1 MKTKG
6 FWIGGK
12 HAVLEALKNSNRKIY
27 RIVTTEENRKLID
40 QDILKYKKL
49 TLYIKN
55 KKEIDK
61 IFQNENI
68 IHQNFASEIGNL
80 PKKNIKDYLRKILN
94 QKSVIVVLDDVT
106 DQRNIGSIVRSC
118 VAFSVDGIV
127 LLDKNFNSTSKIMF
141 KSASGALEHIKIFS
155 VSNISNTL
163 QVLKENNFWI
173 YALDQN
179 SKDDITNNMKS
190 ERIALVFGSEESGIR
205 RLVKENCDFQ
215 IKIPIK
221 NIESLN
227 VSNAVAVT
235 LGLYRHLNN

>member
-40 QDILKYKKL
+40 QDILKYKKI
-49 TLYIKN
+49 TLDIKN

-61 IFQNENI
+61 IFQNEDI
-68 IHQNFASEIGNL
+68 IHQNFASEIENL
-80 PKKNIKDYLRKILN
+80 PNENIKDYLRKSSN
-94 QKSVIVVLDDVT
+94 QKSVIVVLDDIT

-127 LLDKNFNSTSKIMF
+127 LLDKNFNSASKIMF
-141 KSASGALEHIKIFS
+141 KSASGALEHIKIFA
-155 VSNISNTL
+155 VSNISNAL
-163 QVLKENNFWI
+163 QILKENNFWI

-179 SKDDITNNMKS
+179 SKNEVNNNMKS
-190 ERIALVFGSEESGIR
+190 ERIGLVFGSEESGIR

-221 NIESLN
+221 KIESLN

-235 LGLYRHLNN
+235 LGLYRYLNN

>member
-12 HAVLEALKNSNRKIY
+12 HAVMEALKNSNRKIY

-49 TLYIKN
+49 TLNIK
-55 KKEIDK
+55 KKREIDK
-61 IFQNENI
+61 IFQKENI
-68 IHQNFASEIGNL
+68 IHQNFASEIEKL
-80 PKKNIKDYLRKILN
+80 PCENIKDYLRKASN
-94 QKSVIVVLDDVT
+94 KKSVIVVLDDIT
-106 DQRNIGSIVRSC
+106 DQRNIGSIARSC

-141 KSASGALEHIKIFS
+141 KSASGALERIRIFA
-155 VSNISNTL
+155 VSNISNAL

-179 SKDDITNNMKS
+179 SKDEITNNIKS
-190 ERIALVFGSEESGIR
+190 QRIALVFGSEDSGIR
-205 RLVKENCDFQ
+205 RLVKKNCDFQ

-235 LGLYRHLNN
+235 LGLYRFLNN

>member
-49 TLYIKN
+49 TLDIKN

-61 IFQNENI
+61 IFQNEDI
-68 IHQNFASEIGNL
+68 IHQNFASEIEN
-80 PKKNIKDYLRKILN
+80 PPNENIKDYLRKTSN
-94 QKSVIVVLDDVT
+94 KKSVIIVLDDIT

-127 LLDKNFNSTSKIMF
+127 LLDKNFNATSKIMF
-141 KSASGALEHIKIFS
+141 KSASGALEHIKIFA
-155 VSNISNTL
+155 VSNISNAL
-163 QVLKENNFWI
+163 QILKENNFWI

-179 SKDDITNNMKS
+179 SKDEITDNIKS
-190 ERIALVFGSEESGIR
+190 DKIALVFGSEESGIR

-215 IKIPIK
+215 IRIPIK

>member
-12 HAVLEALKNSNRKIY
+12 HAVLEALKNSNRTIY
-27 RIVTTEENRKLID
+27 RIVTTEENKKLINK
-40 QDILKYKKL
+40 DILKYKKL
-49 TLYIKN
+49 RLDIKN

-61 IFQNENI
+61 IFQNEDI
-68 IHQNFASEIGNL
+68 IHQNFASEIDNL
-80 PKKNIKDYLRKILN
+80 PNENIKDYLKKTSN
-94 QKSVIVVLDDVT
+94 KKSVIVILDDIT
-106 DQRNIGSIVRSC
+106 DQRNIGSITRSC

-141 KSASGALEHIKIFS
+141 KSASGALEHIKIFA

-179 SKDDITNNMKS
+179 SKDEITDNIKS
-190 ERIALVFGSEESGIR
+190 EKIALVFGSEEFGIR

-215 IKIPIK
+215 IRIPIK

-235 LGLYRHLNN
+235 LGLYRYLNN

>member
-12 HAVLEALKNSNRKIY
+12 HAVLEALKNYNRTIY

-40 QDILKYKKL
+40 QDFLKYKKL
-49 TLYIKN
+49 TLDIKS

-61 IFQNENI
+61 IFQNEDI
-68 IHQNFASEIGNL
+68 IHQNFASEIENL
-80 PKKNIKDYLRKILN
+80 QNKNIKDYLRKSSN
-94 QKSVIVVLDDVT
+94 QKSLIVVLDDIT
-106 DQRNIGSIVRSC
+106 DQRNIGSIIRSS

-179 SKDDITNNMKS
+179 SKNDINNNIKS
-190 ERIALVFGSEESGIR
+190 KRIALVFGSEEFGIR

-221 NIESLN
+221 KIESLN

-235 LGLYRHLNN
+235 LGLYRYLNH

>member
-12 HAVLEALKNSNRKIY
+12 HAVLEALKNYNRKIY
-27 RIVTTEENRKLID
+27 KIVTTEENKKLID
-40 QDILKYKKL
+40 QDVLKYKKISL
-49 TLYIKN
+49 EIKQ

-61 IFQNENI
+61 IFQNEDL
-68 IHQNFASEIGNL
+68 IHQNFASEIENL
-80 PKKNIKDYLRKILN
+80 PSENIKDYLKKTSN
-94 QKSVIVVLDDVT
+94 KNSVIVVLDDIT

-141 KSASGALEHIKIFS
+141 KTASGALEYIKIFS

-163 QVLKENNFWI
+163 KVLKEYNFWI

-179 SKDDITNNMKS
+179 SRDVITNNLKS
-190 ERIALVFGSEESGIR
+190 ENIALVFGSEEFGIR
-205 RLVKENCDFQ
+205 KLVKENCDFQ

-235 LGLYRHLNN
+235 LGLYRYLNN

>member
-49 TLYIKN
+49 TLDIKN

-61 IFQNENI
+61 IFQNEDI
-68 IHQNFASEIGNL
+68 IHQNFASEIENL
-80 PKKNIKDYLRKILN
+80 PNENIKDYLRKTSN
-94 QKSVIVVLDDVT
+94 KKSVIIVLDDIT

-127 LLDKNFNSTSKIMF
+127 LLDKNFNTTSKIMF
-141 KSASGALEHIKIFS
+141 KSASGALEHIKIFA
-155 VSNISNTL
+155 VSNISNAL
-163 QVLKENNFWI
+163 QILKENNFWI

-179 SKDDITNNMKS
+179 SKDEITDNIKS
-190 ERIALVFGSEESGIR
+190 DKIALVFGSEESGIR

-215 IKIPIK
+215 IRIPIK

-235 LGLYRHLNN
+235 LGLYRYLNN

>member
-1 MKTKG
+1 MKSKG

-12 HAVLEALKNSNRKIY
+12 HAVLEALKNSNRKIH

-40 QDILKYKKL
+40 QDVLKNKKL
-49 TLYIKN
+49 TLNIKN
-55 KKEIDK
+55 KTEIDK
-61 IFQNENI
+61 IFQKENI
-68 IHQNFASEIGNL
+68 IHQNFASEIESL
-80 PKKNIKDYLRKILN
+80 PNENIKDYLKKASN
-94 QKSVIVVLDDVT
+94 QKLVIVVLDDIT

-127 LLDKNFNSTSKIMF
+127 LMDKNFNPSSKIMF

-155 VSNISNTL
+155 VPNISNTL
-163 QVLKENNFWI
+163 QFLKENDFWI

-179 SKDDITNNMKS
+179 SKNEVTNNMKS
-190 ERIALVFGSEESGIR
+190 EKIALVFGSEESGIR

-215 IKIPIK
+215 IKIPINK
-221 NIESLN
+221 IDSLN

>member
-49 TLYIKN
+49 TLDIKN

-61 IFQNENI
+61 IFQNEDI
-68 IHQNFASEIGNL
+68 IHQNFASEIENL
-80 PKKNIKDYLRKILN
+80 PNENIKDYLRKSSN
-94 QKSVIVVLDDVT
+94 QKSVIVVLDDIT
-106 DQRNIGSIVRSC
+106 DQRNIGSIARSC

-179 SKDDITNNMKS
+179 SKNEITNNMKS

>member
-49 TLYIKN
+49 TLDIKN

-61 IFQNENI
+61 IFQNEDI
-68 IHQNFASEIGNL
+68 IHQNFASEIENL
-80 PKKNIKDYLRKILN
+80 PNENIKDYLRKTSN
-94 QKSVIVVLDDVT
+94 KKSVIVVLDDIT

-141 KSASGALEHIKIFS
+141 KSASGALEHIKIFA
-155 VSNISNTL
+155 VSNISNAL
-163 QVLKENNFWI
+163 QILKENNFWI

-179 SKDDITNNMKS
+179 SKDEITDNIKS
-190 ERIALVFGSEESGIR
+190 EKIALVFGSEESGIR

-215 IKIPIK
+215 IRIPIK

-235 LGLYRHLNN
+235 LGLYRYLNN

>member
-40 QDILKYKKL
+40 QDILKYKKI
-49 TLYIKN
+49 TLDIKN

-61 IFQNENI
+61 IFQNEDI
-68 IHQNFASEIGNL
+68 IHQNFASEIENL
-80 PKKNIKDYLRKILN
+80 PNENIKDYLRKSSN
-94 QKSVIVVLDDVT
+94 QKSVIVVLDDIT

-127 LLDKNFNSTSKIMF
+127 LLDKNFNSASKVMF
-141 KSASGALEHIKIFS
+141 KSASGALEHIKIFA

-163 QVLKENNFWI
+163 QILKKNNFWI

-179 SKDDITNNMKS
+179 SKNEINNNMKS
-190 ERIALVFGSEESGIR
+190 ERIGLVFGSEESGIR

-221 NIESLN
+221 KIESLN

-235 LGLYRHLNN
+235 LGLYRYLNN

>member
-12 HAVLEALKNSNRKIY
+12 HTVLEALKNSNRKIY
-27 RIVTTEENRKLID
+27 KIVTTEENRKLID
-40 QDILKYKKL
+40 QEILKYKKL
-49 TLYIKN
+49 TLDIKS

-61 IFQNENI
+61 IFQNEDI
-68 IHQNFASEIGNL
+68 IHQNFASEIENL
-80 PKKNIKDYLRKILN
+80 ENENIKDYLKKSSN
-94 QKSVIVVLDDVT
+94 QKSLIVVLDDIT

-127 LLDKNFNSTSKIMF
+127 LLDKNFHSTSKIMY

-155 VSNISNTL
+155 VSNISNTI
-163 QVLKENNFWI
+163 QVLKKNNFWI

-179 SKDDITNNMKS
+179 SKNDLTNNIKF
-190 ERIALVFGSEESGIR
+190 ERIALVFGSEEFGIR

-221 NIESLN
+221 KIESLN

-235 LGLYRHLNN
+235 LGLYRYLNS

>member
-40 QDILKYKKL
+40 QDILKYKKI
-49 TLYIKN
+49 TLDIKN

-61 IFQNENI
+61 IFQNEDI
-68 IHQNFASEIGNL
+68 IHQNFASEIENL
-80 PKKNIKDYLRKILN
+80 PNENIKDYLRKSSN
-94 QKSVIVVLDDVT
+94 QKSVIVVLDDIT

-127 LLDKNFNSTSKIMF
+127 LLDKNFNSASKVMF
-141 KSASGALEHIKIFS
+141 KSASGALEHIKIFA
-155 VSNISNTL
+155 VSNISNAL
-163 QVLKENNFWI
+163 QILKENNFWI

-179 SKDDITNNMKS
+179 SKNEVNNNMKS
-190 ERIALVFGSEESGIR
+190 ERIGLVFGSEESGIR

-221 NIESLN
+221 KIESLN

-235 LGLYRHLNN
+235 LGLYRYLNN

>member
-49 TLYIKN
+49 TLDIKS

-61 IFQNENI
+61 IFQNEDI

-80 PKKNIKDYLRKILN
+80 QNENIKDYLSKSSN
-94 QKSVIVVLDDVT
+94 QKSIIVVLDDIT

-127 LLDKNFNSTSKIMF
+127 LLDKNFKSTSKIMF
-141 KSASGALEHIKIFS
+141 KSASGALEHTKIFA
-155 VSNISNTL
+155 VSNILNAL
-163 QVLKENNFWI
+163 QVLKENNFWV

-179 SKDDITNNMKS
+179 SKDEITNNIKS
-190 ERIALVFGSEESGIR
+190 KRIALVFGSEESGIR

-235 LGLYRHLNN
+235 LGLYRYFNN

>member
-12 HAVLEALKNSNRKIY
+12 HAVLEALKNFNRKIY
-27 RIVTTEENRKLID
+27 RIVTTEENKKLID

-49 TLYIKN
+49 ILDIKN

-61 IFQNENI
+61 IFQNEDI
-68 IHQNFASEIGNL
+68 VHQNFASEIENL
-80 PKKNIKDYLRKILN
+80 PNENIKNHFRKSSN
-94 QKSVIVVLDDVT
+94 QKSVIVVLDDIT

-118 VAFSVDGIV
+118 AAFSVDGIV
-127 LLDKNFNSTSKIMF
+127 LLDKNFNSNSKIMF
-141 KSASGALEHIKIFS
+141 KSASGALEHIKIFT
-155 VSNISNTL
+155 VSNISNAL
-163 QVLKENNFWI
+163 QFLKENNFWI

-179 SKDDITNNMKS
+179 SKNEVSNNMKS
-190 ERIALVFGSEESGIR
+190 ERIAFVFGSEEFGIR
-205 RLVKENCDFQ
+205 RLVKENCDFY

-221 NIESLN
+221 KIESLN

-235 LGLYRHLNN
+235 LGLYRYLNN

>member
-49 TLYIKN
+49 TLDIKN

-61 IFQNENI
+61 IFQNEDI
-68 IHQNFASEIGNL
+68 IHQNFASKIENH
-80 PKKNIKDYLRKILN
+80 PNKNIKDYFTKSSN
-94 QKSVIVVLDDVT
+94 PKSVIVVLDDIT

-127 LLDKNFNSTSKIMF
+127 LLDRNFSPTSKIMF
-141 KSASGALEHIKIFS
+141 KSASGALEHINIFS

-163 QVLKENNFWI
+163 NILKKNNFWI

-179 SKDDITNNMKS
+179 SKDEITNNMKS
-190 ERIALVFGSEESGIR
+190 ERIAFVFGSEESGIK

-215 IKIPIK
+215 IRIPIK

>member
-40 QDILKYKKL
+40 QDILKYKKI
-49 TLYIKN
+49 TLDIKN

-61 IFQNENI
+61 IFQKEDI
-68 IHQNFASEIGNL
+68 IHQNFASEIENL
-80 PKKNIKDYLRKILN
+80 PNENIKDYLRKSSN
-94 QKSVIVVLDDVT
+94 QKSVIVVLDDIT

-127 LLDKNFNSTSKIMF
+127 LLDKNFNSASKVMF
-141 KSASGALEHIKIFS
+141 KSASGALEHIKIFA
-155 VSNISNTL
+155 VSNISNAL
-163 QVLKENNFWI
+163 QILKENNFWI

-179 SKDDITNNMKS
+179 SKNEVNNNMKS
-190 ERIALVFGSEESGIR
+190 ERIGLVFGSEDSGIR

-221 NIESLN
+221 KIESLN

-235 LGLYRHLNN
+235 LGLYRYLNN

>member
-49 TLYIKN
+49 TLDIKN

-61 IFQNENI
+61 IFQNEDI
-68 IHQNFASEIGNL
+68 IHQNFASEIENL
-80 PKKNIKDYLRKILN
+80 PNENIKDYLRKSSN
-94 QKSVIVVLDDVT
+94 QKSVIVVLDDIT

-141 KSASGALEHIKIFS
+141 KSASGALEHIKIFA
-155 VSNISNTL
+155 VSNISNAL
-163 QVLKENNFWI
+163 QILKENNFWI

-179 SKDDITNNMKS
+179 SKDEITDNIKS
-190 ERIALVFGSEESGIR
+190 DKIALVFGSEESGIR

-235 LGLYRHLNN
+235 LGLYRYLNN

>member
-49 TLYIKN
+49 TLDIKN

-61 IFQNENI
+61 IFQNEDI
-68 IHQNFASEIGNL
+68 IHQNFASEIENL
-80 PKKNIKDYLRKILN
+80 PNENIKDYLRKTSN
-94 QKSVIVVLDDVT
+94 KKSVIIVLDNIT
-106 DQRNIGSIVRSC
+106 DQRNIGSITRSC

-127 LLDKNFNSTSKIMF
+127 LLDKNFNTTSKIMF
-141 KSASGALEHIKIFS
+141 KSASGALEHIKIFA
-155 VSNISNTL
+155 VSNISNAL
-163 QVLKENNFWI
+163 QILKENNFWI

-179 SKDDITNNMKS
+179 SKDEITDNIKS
-190 ERIALVFGSEESGIR
+190 DKIALVFGSEESGIR

-215 IKIPIK
+215 IRIPIK

>member
-40 QDILKYKKL
+40 QDILKYKKI
-49 TLYIKN
+49 TLDIKN

-61 IFQNENI
+61 IFQNEDI
-68 IHQNFASEIGNL
+68 IHQNFASEIENL
-80 PKKNIKDYLRKILN
+80 PNENIKDYLRKTSN
-94 QKSVIVVLDDVT
+94 KKSVIIVLDDIT

-127 LLDKNFNSTSKIMF
+127 LLDKNFNTTSKIMF
-141 KSASGALEHIKIFS
+141 KSASGALEHIKIFA
-155 VSNISNTL
+155 VSNISNAL
-163 QVLKENNFWI
+163 QILKENNFWI

-179 SKDDITNNMKS
+179 SKDEITDNIKS
-190 ERIALVFGSEESGIR
+190 DKIALVFGSEESGIR

-215 IKIPIK
+215 IRIPIK

>member
-12 HAVLEALKNSNRKIY
+12 HAVLEALKNSNRKVY
-27 RIVTTEENRKLID
+27 RIVTTEENKKLID

-49 TLYIKN
+49 ILDIKP

-61 IFQNENI
+61 IFQNEDL
-68 IHQNFASEIGNL
+68 IHQNFASEIENL
-80 PKKNIKDYLRKILN
+80 PNEKITDYFRKISN
-94 QKSVIVVLDDVT
+94 KKSVIVVLDDIT

-127 LLDKNFNSTSKIMF
+127 LLNKNFKSTSKIMF
-141 KSASGALEHIKIFS
+141 KSASGALEHIKIFA
-155 VSNISNTL
+155 VSNISNAL
-163 QVLKENNFWI
+163 QILKENNFWI

-179 SKDDITNNMKS
+179 SKNEVTNNMKS

-221 NIESLN
+221 KIESLN

>member
-12 HAVLEALKNSNRKIY
+12 HAVLEALKNYNRTIY

-40 QDILKYKKL
+40 QDFLKYKKL
-49 TLYIKN
+49 TLDIKS

-61 IFQNENI
+61 IFQNEDI
-68 IHQNFASEIGNL
+68 IHQNFASEIENL
-80 PKKNIKDYLRKILN
+80 QNENIKDYLRKSSN
-94 QKSVIVVLDDVT
+94 QKSLIVVLDDIT
-106 DQRNIGSIVRSC
+106 DQRNIGSIIRSS

-179 SKDDITNNMKS
+179 SKNDINNNIKS
-190 ERIALVFGSEESGIR
+190 KRIALVFGSEEFGIR

-221 NIESLN
+221 KIESLN

-235 LGLYRHLNN
+235 LGLYRYLNH

>member
-40 QDILKYKKL
+40 QDILKYKKI
-49 TLYIKN
+49 TLDIKN

-61 IFQNENI
+61 IFQNEDI
-68 IHQNFASEIGNL
+68 IHQNFASEIENL
-80 PKKNIKDYLRKILN
+80 PNENIKDYLRKSSN
-94 QKSVIVVLDDVT
+94 QKSVIVVLDDIT

-127 LLDKNFNSTSKIMF
+127 LLDKNFNSASKIMF
-141 KSASGALEHIKIFS
+141 KSASGALEHIKIFA
-155 VSNISNTL
+155 VSNISNAL
-163 QVLKENNFWI
+163 QILKENNFWI

-179 SKDDITNNMKS
+179 SKNEVNNNMKS
-190 ERIALVFGSEESGIR
+190 ERIGLVFGSEESGIR

-215 IKIPIK
+215 IRIPIK

-235 LGLYRHLNN
+235 LGLYRYLNN

>member
-40 QDILKYKKL
+40 QDILEYKKL
-49 TLYIKN
+49 TLNIKN

-61 IFQNENI
+61 IFQNEDI
-68 IHQNFASEIGNL
+68 IHQNFASEIENF
-80 PKKNIKDYLRKILN
+80 PNENIKDYLRKSSN
-94 QKSVIVVLDDVT
+94 QKSVIVVLDDIT

-141 KSASGALEHIKIFS
+141 KSASGALEHIKIFA
-155 VSNISNTL
+155 VSNISNAL
-163 QVLKENNFWI
+163 QILKENNFWI

-179 SKDDITNNMKS
+179 SKDKITGNIKS
-190 ERIALVFGSEESGIR
+190 DKIALVFGSEESGIR

-215 IKIPIK
+215 IRIPIK

-235 LGLYRHLNN
+235 LGLYRFLDN